1 MWRMQNVDWDWID
14 DTIFSEEFRPH
25 KGREGKA
32 DTRPAAE
39 EEAEYMEEPELIEA
53 PLIPVRDTVI
63 YPHMVAPLFI
73 GRERSLRALEAA
85 VAGDGIVIVAT
96 QRDPDEEEPSPEGL
110 YDIGTEVIIGRTL
123 RMPDGTTNVL
133 GQGQR
138 RVHIVEVIH
147 TTPYIRVRAAPIEEP
162 EVSDVATEALM
173 RAVLALFEKIVQL
186 SPSLPEDAYVAA
198 MNVDDPGW
206 LADLIASMME
216 FDVETRQ
223 AILEEINPAERLQRL
238 SILLAKELDV
248 LELEN
253 EIQSQVQQE
262 MDRSQREYFLR
273 EQMRII
279 QNELGELDSQ
289 QQEIE
294 ELRAKLEEKQL
305 PEEVRS
311 RAEKELERL
320 AAMPAA
326 APEVGIIRTYLDWI
340 LELPWTEETPD
351 NMDLENAE
359 RILESEHYGLTRAKE
374 RILEHIAVRKLAGS
388 KMRSPIL
395 CFVGPP
401 GTGKTSMG
409 RSIAK
414 ALGRNFVRVSVGGIR
429 DEAEIRG
436 HRRTY
441 IGALPGRIIQTMRR
455 AKSINPLFMLDEID
469 KLGTDFRGDPAAA
482 LLEVLDPEQNYAFS
496 DHYLEVPYDLSKVFF
511 ITTANTLYTIPPALQ
526 DRMEVIE
533 FPGYVEEEK
542 LEIARHF
549 LIPRQIDLHGLN
561 GHSVQF
567 SDSTL
572 RTIIR
577 EYTYEAGVR
586 NLERE
591 IAQICRKLARRV
603 AQGKTAPHR
612 ITVKSLPQF
621 LGPPEFTSSKVEEE
635 DQVGMATGI
644 AWTEAGGDIMPIEVL
659 IMVGKGNLLLTG
671 QLGEVMQES
680 AQAALSFARANAER
694 FGIKDVDFDKID
706 IHVHIPEGAIP
717 KDGPSAGIAIATA
730 MISALSGRPVR
741 RDVGMTGEI
750 TLRGRVLPIGGVKEK
765 ILAAHRAG
773 LKTVLLPKKNEKDL
787 IEVPRKLRK
796 GLRVVFVSHMDEV
809 LKEALLDQ
817 HISTAPKKRVS
828 RRRKAA

>member
-14 DTIFSEEFRPH
+14 DTIFAEEFRPR
-25 KGREGKA
+25 KDRQGKA
-32 DTRPAAE
+32 EAQPAADE
-39 EEAEYMEEPELIEA
+39 ESEYMEEPELIEA

-85 VAGDGIVIVAT
+85 VAGDGVVIVAT
-96 QRDPDEEEPSPEGL
+96 QRDPEEEEPSPEGL

-147 TTPYIRVRAAPIEEP
+147 TTPYIRVRAVPIEEP
-162 EVSDVATEALM
+162 EVSGVATEALM

-482 LLEVLDPEQNYAFS
+482 LL
-496 DHYLEVPYDLSKVFF
+496 
-511 ITTANTLYTIPPALQ
+511 
-526 DRMEVIE
+526 
-533 FPGYVEEEK
+533 
-542 LEIARHF
+542 
-549 LIPRQIDLHGLN
+549 
-561 GHSVQF
+561 
-567 SDSTL
+567 
-572 RTIIR
+572 
-577 EYTYEAGVR
+577 
-586 NLERE
+586 
-591 IAQICRKLARRV
+591 
-603 AQGKTAPHR
+603 
-612 ITVKSLPQF
+612 
-621 LGPPEFTSSKVEEE
+621 
-635 DQVGMATGI
+635 
-644 AWTEAGGDIMPIEVL
+644 
-659 IMVGKGNLLLTG
+659 
-671 QLGEVMQES
+671 
-680 AQAALSFARANAER
+680 
-694 FGIKDVDFDKID
+694 
-706 IHVHIPEGAIP
+706 
-717 KDGPSAGIAIATA
+717 
-730 MISALSGRPVR
+730 
-741 RDVGMTGEI
+741 
-750 TLRGRVLPIGGVKEK
+750 
-765 ILAAHRAG
+765 
-773 LKTVLLPKKNEKDL
+773 
-787 IEVPRKLRK
+787 
-796 GLRVVFVSHMDEV
+796 
-809 LKEALLDQ
+809 
-817 HISTAPKKRVS
+817 
-828 RRRKAA
+828 